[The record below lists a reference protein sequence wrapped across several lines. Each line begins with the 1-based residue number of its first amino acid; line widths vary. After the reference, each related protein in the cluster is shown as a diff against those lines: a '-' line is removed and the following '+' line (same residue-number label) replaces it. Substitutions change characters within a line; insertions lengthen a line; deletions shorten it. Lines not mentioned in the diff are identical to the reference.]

1 MKKIV
6 RTDKAPAPGGAY
18 SQAIRIGN
26 LLYTAGMGPMDPKT
40 QDIVGTT
47 VEEQTRQ
54 TLANLKAVIEEA
66 GLTMANVVKSTVYL
80 EELDRDFA
88 GFNQVYS
95 EFFPDDK
102 PVRTTVGAHL
112 KNILVEIDLVAVTE

>member
-1 MKKIV
+1 MKKII

-26 LLYTAGMGPMDPKT
+26 LMYTAGMGPMDPKT
-40 QDIVGTT
+40 QEIVGTT

-54 TLANLKAVIEEA
+54 TLTNLKAVIEEA

-88 GFNQVYS
+88 GFNKVYS
-95 EFFPDDK
+95 EFFPEDK